1 MLLILACYIDG
12 IRIGWRFN
20 LFGNFL
26 GLTAVLIAYLD
37 NFMCVV
43 YALVAISIAITV
55 YVDRRKSV

>member
-26 GLTAVLIAYLD
+26 GLTAVLIAYCLLLIWIIL
-37 NFMCVV
+37 C
-43 YALVAISIAITV
+43 A
-55 YVDRRKSV
+55 